1 MPSKPAPAPSSPP
14 HRVARFGVIALVRLV
29 GLVGLVGLVAAA
41 SAVRVAHASPAPARI
56 AKGPYLT
63 GLSDQ
68 GTDVRFELDASG
80 AAVVEALREGDSD
93 PPRVFD
99 DHKADAFHVIPL
111 RGLQP
116 ASRYSYTVRA
126 GGAVLG
132 TGRFATAPKIDS
144 GAPLRFL
151 VYGDDRTDPAAH
163 QVVVRALEA
172 TPSDLLVNTGDLV
185 EDGASADDWR
195 SFFDTETPL
204 LRNRPIF
211 VSIGNHELYDD
222 WAGANFAR
230 FFGLSGETG
239 GAAPYGSVRVA
250 GVRFFFLNGMHDW
263 RSGDER
269 HWLEGELASADAEPG
284 LTWRVVVVHHGP
296 WSAGP
301 HGGNAK
307 LLDAHVP
314 ELLAA
319 HKVDLVLSGHDHI
332 YERGDS
338 GLLKYIVSGGGGA
351 PLYRVEEPT
360 ATTRKV
366 EAAYHF
372 VEISAGADALR
383 IVAHRLDGSTI
394 EQCDLLKERPWG
406 CDPVPWVAPASA
418 RGGRGAAAGSRAPQA
433 EGAQQAP
440 AASSRSRCGCEVPG
454 GGPGS
459 TPAAGVLLGLVGL
472 VARGRSRA
480 LRRS

>member
-1 MPSKPAPAPSSPP
+1 M
-14 HRVARFGVIALVRLV
+14 
-29 GLVGLVGLVAAA
+29 
-41 SAVRVAHASPAPARI
+41 
-56 AKGPYLT
+56 
-63 GLSDQ
+63 
-68 GTDVRFELDASG
+68 DVRFELDAPG
-80 AAVVEALREGDSD
+80 PAAVEVVREGESE
-93 PPRVFD
+93 PGRVFD

-111 RGLQP
+111 RGLEP
-116 ASRYSYTVRA
+116 ASRYAYTVRA
-126 GGAVLG
+126 GDAVLG
-132 TGRFATAPKIDS
+132 TGRFATAPKIGS
-144 GAPLRFL
+144 GAPLKFL

-230 FFGLSGETG
+230 FFGLSGDPG
-239 GAAPYGSVRVA
+239 GATPYGSVRIA
-250 GVRFFFLNGMHDW
+250 DVRFFFLNGMHDW
-263 RSGDER
+263 KSGEER
-269 HWLEGELASADAEPG
+269 RWLERELASDDAEPG
-284 LTWRVVVVHHGP
+284 LVWRVVVVHHGP

-301 HGGNAK
+301 HGGNTK

-314 ELLAA
+314 ELLSA

-332 YERGDS
+332 YERGDA

-366 EAAYHF
+366 EASYHF

-394 EQCDLLKERPWG
+394 EQCDLIKERPWG
-406 CDPVPWVAPASA
+406 CDPNPWVRPASW
-418 RGGRGAAAGSRAPQA
+418 RAAQSGSRAAQA
-433 EGAQQAP
+433 QSTDSAAGTP
-440 AASSRSRCGCEVPG
+440 ARTSSSRCGCEVPG
-454 GGPGS
+454 GRQISQGA
-459 TPAAGVLLGLVGL
+459 TRALAALVLLAGL
-472 VARGRSRA
+472 VAARLRPRRRR
-480 LRRS
+480 RRS

>member
-1 MPSKPAPAPSSPP
+1 
-14 HRVARFGVIALVRLV
+14 
-29 GLVGLVGLVAAA
+29 
-41 SAVRVAHASPAPARI
+41 
-56 AKGPYLT
+56 
-63 GLSDQ
+63 
-68 GTDVRFELDASG
+68 
-80 AAVVEALREGDSD
+80 
-93 PPRVFD
+93 
-99 DHKADAFHVIPL
+99 
-111 RGLQP
+111 
-116 ASRYSYTVRA
+116 
-126 GGAVLG
+126 
-132 TGRFATAPKIDS
+132 
-144 GAPLRFL
+144 
-151 VYGDDRTDPAAH
+151 
-163 QVVVRALEA
+163 
-172 TPSDLLVNTGDLV
+172 
-185 EDGASADDWR
+185 
-195 SFFDTETPL
+195 
-204 LRNRPIF
+204 

-239 GAAPYGSVRVA
+239 GSAPYGSVRIA

-269 HWLEGELASADAEPG
+269 HWLERELATADAEPG

-301 HGGNAK
+301 HGGNTK

-372 VEISAGADALR
+372 VEITAGADALR

-406 CDPVPWVAPASA
+406 CDPVPWVAPASSRGA
-418 RGGRGAAAGSRAPQA
+418 RGAPLGSRASQA
-433 EGAQQAP
+433 TEREGAP
-440 AASSRSRCGCEVPG
+440 TPTSTSRCGCEVPG
-454 GGPGS
+454 GGHGS
-459 TPAAGVLLGLVGL
+459 IPTPGVLLGLIGL
-472 VARGRSRA
+472 LVRLLARPRSPA